1 MKQLMKKPEHLL
13 ELGRLKT
20 DIVLCGLPIILEAV
34 IGPVTAFDIKPWSPW
49 C

>member
-20 DIVLCGLPIILEAV
+20 DIVLLALSGVAV
-34 IGPVTAFDIKPWSPW
+34 VCSLL
-49 C
+49 